1 MTSTEL
7 VEFNG
12 QVVVI
17 SGAATGI
24 GKASAQLI
32 ASRGAKVIALDF
44 NKSALDEL
52 AKELK
57 LAPNQVHTCDISDQN
72 QITATITAILKDHGT
87 IDALINTAGIV
98 GPSNTPAIDVKWADF
113 EKVLQVNLYGA
124 IWLTQQIIPHM
135 KKQAYGRIVHLASI
149 AGKEGN
155 PGLSPYNTSKA
166 GMIGFVKGVAKEVAP
181 DGIVINS
188 LAPAVISTPMNA
200 NTSDETLKYM
210 ISRIPM
216 GRVGQP
222 EEVAEAYEALMQVSP
237 RFTIA
242 ASFGNVHGVY
252 KPGNVQLTPVI
263 LKNSQAHI
271 QEKYNTEPNP
281 VDFVFHGGSGSSL
294 EEIREAIGYGVV
306 KMNIDTDM
314 QFAFTEGVRDYI
326 ETNLAYLRTQIGNPN
341 GADEP
346 NKKYY
351 DPRKWLREGELTF
364 VKRLEQSFADLNN
377 INTLN

>member
-1 MTSTEL
+1 MNSTEL

-24 GKASAQLI
+24 GKASAHLI

-44 NKSALDEL
+44 NKAALDEL

-72 QITATITAILKDHGT
+72 QITSTINAILKDHGT
-87 IDALINTAGIV
+87 IDVLINTAGIV

-113 EKVLQVNLYGA
+113 AKVLQVNLYGA
-124 IWLTQQIIPHM
+124 IWLTQAVIPAM
-135 KKQAYGRIVHLASI
+135 KAKKYGRIVHLASI

-166 GMIGFVKGVAKEVAP
+166 GMIGFVKGVAKEVAA
-181 DGIVINS
+181 DGITINS

-222 EEVAEAYEALMQVSP
+222 EEVAEIVAFMASKACS
-237 RFTIA
+237 FTTGFTFD
-242 ASFGNVHGVY
+242 AS
-252 KPGNVQLTPVI
+252 
-263 LKNSQAHI
+263 
-271 QEKYNTEPNP
+271 
-281 VDFVFHGGSGSSL
+281 GG
-294 EEIREAIGYGVV
+294 RATY
-306 KMNIDTDM
+306 
-314 QFAFTEGVRDYI
+314 
-326 ETNLAYLRTQIGNPN
+326 
-341 GADEP
+341 
-346 NKKYY
+346 
-351 DPRKWLREGELTF
+351 
-364 VKRLEQSFADLNN
+364 
-377 INTLN
+377 